1 MSALTCRDFFAW
13 NAGNSD
19 LVKELQKHSSDAL
32 SWEANTASDHSPGPV
47 EQDETLFR
55 QIVQPLHIDMETRTL
70 RPNAFNDVANKG
82 LSVDRAKHSS
92 VAEIIS
98 SGRKRVAARA
108 ASDGRALYAL
118 AEFRSLALN
127 SANSLSQ
134 AEPCAGR
141 TGRISRRRL
150 FFPFRTR
157 LSALPDLRDTRCVLQ
172 GRDLVFLFPELS
184 RIFPTTE
191 AINSALNGLR
201 AIDTRLEIPTLPSC
215 RETAHHRCGN
225 VPCR

>member
-19 LVKELQKHSSDAL
+19 LVKELQKHPSDVL

-55 QIVQPLHIDMETRTL
+55 QIVQPLHIDMETKTL

-98 SGRKRVAARA
+98 SGRQRVAARA

-118 AEFRSLALN
+118 AEFRSL
-127 SANSLSQ
+127 
-134 AEPCAGR
+134 
-141 TGRISRRRL
+141 
-150 FFPFRTR
+150 
-157 LSALPDLRDTRCVLQ
+157 DLRLIVDESGRRSFAIYDTAACDNIAHADVCQLVEGKQ
-172 GRDLVFLFPELS
+172 SGR
-184 RIFPTTE
+184 
-191 AINSALNGLR
+191 SARSKLLD
-201 AIDTRLEIPTLPSC
+201 AVVALKD
-215 RETAHHRCGN
+215 A
-225 VPCR
+225 